1 MIKMTI
7 DKLADQYLLKLKENP
22 SNERVDLLSE
32 EIRNLTYSDTGKRIS
47 LNDKLTIVQ
56 KMKDK
61 CNNKKL
67 LEHTDNSALLYLINL
82 LEDKI
87 GE

>member
-1 MIKMTI
+1 MTL

-22 SNERVDLLSE
+22 SNEKVNLLSE

-87 GE
+87 GG

>member
-1 MIKMTI
+1 MTI